1 MRGYIAAG
9 DIYQANLTF
18 PLTATT
24 NTCSESLYAALA
36 VVQPVQHGALV
47 LQDGLPDIL
56 LRTPELFFRTNAQGR
71 IQTRP
76 MKGTQPRHC
85 EPAQDRAHRDFLAID
100 PKNRAENLMIVD
112 LLRNDLSR
120 VCQPGSVKVPDLFRV
135 ETYATLRQMTS
146 LVEGQLQTDTTLT
159 ALFAA
164 LFPCGSITGAP
175 KVSAMEI
182 LHDLEPWPRDIYSG
196 AIGWAAPDGR
206 SKFNVA
212 SSARAPSPIFLL
224 SKPKAR

>member
-1 MRGYIAAG
+1 M
-9 DIYQANLTF
+9 
-18 PLTATT
+18 ATT
-24 NTCSESLYAALA
+24 NTCYESLYAALA

-56 LRTPELFFRTNAQGR
+56 SRATELFFRTNAQGR

-112 LLRNDLSR
+112 LLRNDLSC

-146 LVEGQLQTDTTLT
+146 LVEGQL
-159 ALFAA
+159 
-164 LFPCGSITGAP
+164 
-175 KVSAMEI
+175 
-182 LHDLEPWPRDIYSG
+182 
-196 AIGWAAPDGR
+196 
-206 SKFNVA
+206 
-212 SSARAPSPIFLL
+212 
-224 SKPKAR
+224 